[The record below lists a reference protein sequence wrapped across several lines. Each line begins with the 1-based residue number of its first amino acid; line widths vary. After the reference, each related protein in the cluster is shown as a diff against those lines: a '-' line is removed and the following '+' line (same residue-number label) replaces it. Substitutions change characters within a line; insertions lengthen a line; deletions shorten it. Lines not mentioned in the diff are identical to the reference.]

1 MKIVEINA
9 YDAIAQFD
17 AILLTDKDF
26 AKEVKIIIRKELSK
40 ARNEISKDTKEV
52 IGYDPRQAY
61 RAVRRVI
68 YKRVL
73 GGNINILQS
82 RKASSTR
89 VRVQKERKLREG
101 QRGGNRRPRSAR
113 TEQVDSY
120 FGADRGFILR
130 FLNLGAGLSSERV
143 NYNVGNARRGHI
155 TPRDWFGSKSEA
167 RITEA
172 AERICDQ
179 IEELITRKTE

>member
-17 AILLTDKDF
+17 TILLTDKDF

-40 ARNEISKDTKEV
+40 ARNDVSDDTKEF
-52 IGYDPRQAY
+52 IDYDPRQAY

-68 YKRVL
+68 YKRIL
-73 GGNINILQS
+73 GGNINILQK

-89 VRVQKERKLREG
+89 VHVQKERKLREG
-101 QRGGNRRPRSAR
+101 QRGGNRRPRSAE
-113 TEQVDSY
+113 TERIDSY
-120 FGADRGFILR
+120 FGQDRGFILR
-130 FLNLGAGLSSERV
+130 FLNLGVGLKKKRV

-155 TPRDWFGSKSEA
+155 TPRGWFGSKSEA

-179 IEELITRKTE
+179 IEELIARKEE

>member
-1 MKIVEINA
+1 MNLLSLGVMIAAAAATETAVTGAPEVAGGGWISGNTLTTILSILCGAGGIV
-9 YDAIAQFD
+9 
-17 AILLTDKDF
+17 
-26 AKEVKIIIRKELSK
+26 
-40 ARNEISKDTKEV
+40 
-52 IGYDPRQAY
+52 
-61 RAVRRVI
+61 
-68 YKRVL
+68 
-73 GGNINILQS
+73 GG
-82 RKASSTR
+82 KMW
-89 VRVQKERKLREG
+89 
-101 QRGGNRRPRSAR
+101 GNRRPRSAR

-155 TPRDWFGSKSEA
+155 TPRNWFGGKSEQ

-172 AERICDQ
+172 AEKICDQ

>member
-9 YDAIAQFD
+9 DEAIAQFD

-26 AKEVKIIIRKELSK
+26 AKEVRIIIRKELSK
-40 ARNEISKDTKEV
+40 ARSKVAEDSKEF
-52 IGYDPRQAY
+52 IDYDPRQAY
-61 RAVRRVI
+61 RAVRRLI
-68 YKRVL
+68 YKRIL
-73 GGNINILQS
+73 GGNINILQK
-82 RKASSTR
+82 RKASSIR

-101 QRGGNRRPRSAR
+101 QRGGNRRPRSAE
-113 TEQVDSY
+113 TERIDSY

-130 FLNLGAGLSSERV
+130 FLNQGVGLKSERV

-155 TPRDWFGSKSEA
+155 TPRNWFGGKSEQ
-167 RITEA
+167 RIAEA

>member
-1 MKIVEINA
+1 MKIIEINA
-9 YDAIAQFD
+9 DEAIAQFD
-17 AILLTDKDF
+17 AILLTDKNF
-26 AKEVKIIIRKELSK
+26 AREVKKIIRKELSK
-40 ARNEISKDTKEV
+40 ARNDISKDTKEV

-68 YKRVL
+68 YKRIL
-73 GGNINILQS
+73 GGNINILQK
-82 RKASSTR
+82 RKASSIR

-101 QRGGNRRPRSAR
+101 QRGGNRRPRSAE
-113 TEQVDSY
+113 TERIDSY

-130 FLNLGAGLSSERV
+130 FLNQGVGLKSERV

-155 TPRDWFGSKSEA
+155 TPRNWFGDKSEQ
-167 RITEA
+167 RIAET